1 MVINAL
7 SRERLTPYLHE
18 TGYHEQA
25 ALALYAWNLRLSESF
40 YPLLS
45 TTEIVLRN
53 AVSSRIQSVYG
64 NEWWER
70 VEFHATIGRKAKGIV
85 LRARN
90 TRQKEKGR
98 VSHGCMV
105 AELTFGSWTNMLLA
119 KYEQHFWT
127 PLSSAFPDVPSGTSY
142 AELSGKCNRVST
154 LRNRIFHHEPMF
166 KRNITEDY
174 RDTLELLAW
183 LDPQAAAW
191 IRPQLRTMA
200 VLRERPR
207 HRT

>member
-7 SRERLTPYLHE
+7 SNERLTPYLVE
-18 TGYHEQA
+18 TGHHEQA

-53 AVSSRIQSVYG
+53 VVSARIRQIYG
-64 NEWWER
+64 DEWWER
-70 VEFHATIGRKAKGIV
+70 DEFHTTIGRKAKGIV

-90 TRQKEKGR
+90 KRQDEKGR

-105 AELTFGSWTNMLLA
+105 AELTFGFWTNMLLA
-119 KYEQHFWT
+119 KYEEHFWS
-127 PLSSAFPDVPSGTSY
+127 PLSSAFPDVPSGTTY
-142 AELSGKCNRVST
+142 DDLSRKCDRVSA

-174 RDTLELLAW
+174 RATLELLSW
-183 LDPQAAAW
+183 LNPKAAIW